1 LLNWYRKAQ
10 IVRAGKRGQ
19 RKKEKVVKEVSD
31 DEGEDV
37 PADWA
42 QKMGGISSASK
53 AIAIKWMRT
62 ARAQLQRKAGKGA
75 SFRGFDEN
83 DDDDFEQFKS
93 GQKSRLRKN
102 RRSYPQK
109 ILVIC

>member
-1 LLNWYRKAQ
+1 M
-10 IVRAGKRGQ
+10 
-19 RKKEKVVKEVSD
+19 KEVSD

-42 QKMGGISSASK
+42 QRLGGISPASK

-75 SFRGFDEN
+75 SFRGLDDIDE
-83 DDDDFEQFKS
+83 DDEQFKS
-93 GQKSRLRKN
+93 GQKSRLRK
-102 RRSYPQK
+102 K
-109 ILVIC
+109 